1 MARRVIF
8 FARYEASQFGD
19 TEIGDAHL
27 LLGLTRES
35 KNLFARSGGATT
47 IESIRRRVEDAI
59 GPPRAGVS
67 TSVDMP
73 LSNTAKRV
81 LAYAA
86 EAADGFGHKHIGT
99 EHLLL
104 GLLREKDSI
113 AAIVLQ
119 QEGFD
124 AQEFRRKLSES
135 VVVEP
140 PPMDGSV
147 HAGSGF
153 GTGSTIG
160 RSAGVEFVW
169 DGAVIASALLFA
181 GSPVPRQGEEILLKD
196 KTTEAAFYV
205 EGVSYVYD
213 RFPPDMTVAPHRLAK
228 IVVRVRRDQEP
239 EAQNPKPKA

>member
-19 TEIGDAHL
+19 TEIGDAHM

-113 AAIVLQ
+113 AAVVLQ

-140 PPMDGSV
+140 PPMGGAVYAGRGIGS
-147 HAGSGF
+147 AS
-153 GTGSTIG
+153 G
-160 RSAGVEFVW
+160 RSAVAEFVC
-169 DGAVIASALLFA
+169 DGAVIASVVLFP
-181 GSPVPRQGEEILLKD
+181 GSTVPRAGERILLSD
-196 KTTEAAFYV
+196 KAADAAYRV
-205 EGVSYVYD
+205 EEVSYVYE
-213 RFPPDMTVAPHRLAK
+213 RFPHDMVVAPHRLAK
-228 IVVRVRRDQEP
+228 IVVRVTRDQKP
-239 EAQNPKPKA
+239 EA